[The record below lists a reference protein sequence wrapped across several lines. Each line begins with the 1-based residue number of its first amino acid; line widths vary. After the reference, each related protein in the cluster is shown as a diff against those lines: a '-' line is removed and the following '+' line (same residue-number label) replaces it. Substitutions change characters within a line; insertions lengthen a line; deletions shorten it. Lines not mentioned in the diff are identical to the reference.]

1 MDHEQTILLIT
12 SQADEIP
19 HIRDMLENGKTTPE
33 VSHRSYRLECADRI
47 ERGLERMIKNR
58 VDVVLVDQSFMDGGN
73 MDAIQTLHNQDPE
86 IPVILLGNA
95 DERVRISRILQSGV
109 QDVLPKKVL
118 DGHLL
123 KQTIRNA
130 VEKKGLQQENDRL
143 LLEIQELR
151 WKEEALRESEKRFRN
166 IALSMVVWI
175 WEMDENGV
183 YTYCSERVENI
194 LGYSPEEIVGRHFVD
209 LMPPDEAKKIRGV
222 FHRITEQ
229 KKIIQ
234 DFENWNLHKKGH
246 RICLMS
252 SGVPIIDEEGNLRG
266 YRGVHKNITDQ
277 KKAEKALKEANK
289 RLKKLDR
296 LKSDFVSM
304 VSHEIRTPITIMKE
318 GISLCLEGIAGELT
332 DIQQE
337 LLSGTLESVF
347 RLQRLVTEL
356 LDLSKIED
364 GKLELHRSTIDMG
377 AVAQQ
382 VQNDFKNQAVEK
394 SIQLHLSI
402 PPEPVSVHA
411 DGDKIIQVFHNL
423 VSNAIRYTESGG
435 DIRIRVEDTRDDEI
449 VCSVSD
455 TGIGIAQENM
465 RDLFS
470 KFKQFGRPKG
480 SDYKG
485 TGLGLAIAKGLVEKH
500 GGRMWAE
507 SEPGKGSTFYF
518 SIPRVKTADLASGKK
533 VKAFYL

>member
-1 MDHEQTILLIT
+1 MDLEQTILLIT
-12 SQADEIP
+12 SQADEMRR
-19 HIRDMLENGKTTPE
+19 IRDMLQNGKI
-33 VSHRSYRLECADRI
+33 VSETSPVRYRLECADRI
-47 ERGLERMIKNR
+47 ERALDWMVKDS
-58 VDVVLVDQSFMDGGN
+58 VDLVLVDQSFVDNGK
-73 MDAIQTLHNQDPE
+73 MDAIQILHGQAPE
-86 IPVILLGNA
+86 IPVILLGDA
-95 DERVRISRILQSGV
+95 EDRSRHSRILQNGV
-109 QDVLPKKVL
+109 QDVLPKQAL
-118 DGHLL
+118 DGNLL
-123 KQTIRNA
+123 KVAVQNA
-130 VEKKGLQQENDRL
+130 VEKKGLQQEIDRL
-143 LLEIQELR
+143 YLEIQELR

-166 IALSMVVWI
+166 IALSMVVWL

-194 LGYSPEEIVGRHFVD
+194 LGYTPEEIVGRHFVD
-209 LMPPDEAKKIRGV
+209 LMPPHEAKKVRGV
-222 FHRITEQ
+222 FYRITEQ
-229 KKIIQ
+229 KKILQ

-252 SGVPIIDEEGNLRG
+252 SGVPIIDEEGNLQG

-332 DIQQE
+332 DMQHE
-337 LLSGTLESVF
+337 LLSGTLQSVF

-364 GKLELHRSTIDMG
+364 GNLELHRSTIDLG
-377 AVAQQ
+377 DVAQQ
-382 VQNDFKNQAVEK
+382 VQNDYKNQAADK
-394 SIQLHLSI
+394 RIRLHLSI
-402 PPEPVSVHA
+402 PSEPVSVHA
-411 DGDKIIQVFHNL
+411 DRDKIIQVFHNL

-435 DIRIRVEDTRDDEI
+435 DVWIRVEDTREKEI

-455 TGIGIAQENM
+455 TGIGIAEENM

-470 KFKQFGRPKG
+470 KFKQFGQPKG
-480 SDYKG
+480 TDYKG

-500 GGRMWAE
+500 GGRMWVE

-518 SIPRVKTADLASGKK
+518 SIPRVKTAVRASGKK
-533 VKAFYL
+533 VKAFCL

>member
-1 MDHEQTILLIT
+1 MDLEQTILLIT
-12 SQADEIP
+12 SQAEEIP
-19 HIRDMLENGKTTPE
+19 RIRDMLANGKTP
-33 VSHRSYRLECADRI
+33 SDASPGRYRLECADRI
-47 ERGLERMIKNR
+47 EHGLEKMKKDS
-58 VDVVLVDQSFMDGGN
+58 VDVVLFDQSLMDGGET
-73 MDAIQTLHNQDPE
+73 DAIKTLHRQAPE
-86 IPVILLGNA
+86 IPVILLG
-95 DERVRISRILQSGV
+95 DTDDRLRISQILRNGV
-109 QDVLPKKVL
+109 QDYLPKKAL

-123 KQTIRNA
+123 EHAIRNA
-130 VEKKGLQQENDRL
+130 VDKKGLQQENDRL
-143 LLEIQELR
+143 HLEIKELR

-209 LMPPDEAKKIRGV
+209 LMPPDEAKKVRDV

-229 KKIIQ
+229 KKIIK
-234 DFENWNLHKKGH
+234 DFENWNLHKKNH

-252 SGVPIIDEEGNLRG
+252 SGVPILDEEGNLRG

-332 DIQQE
+332 DMQQE
-337 LLSGTLESVF
+337 LLNGTLQSVF

-364 GKLELHRSTIDMG
+364 GKLELHRSMIELG

-382 VQNDFKNQAVEK
+382 VQNDFKNQAAEK
-394 SIQLHLSI
+394 NIQFHLSI
-402 PPEPVSVHA
+402 LSEPISVYV
-411 DGDKIIQVFHNL
+411 DRDKIIQIFHNL
-423 VSNAIRYTESGG
+423 VSNAVRYTESGG
-435 DIRIRVEDTRDDEI
+435 EIRIRIEDTREKEI

-455 TGIGIAQENM
+455 TGIGIAEENI

-480 SDYKG
+480 ADYKG

-500 GGRMWAE
+500 GGRMWVE
-507 SEPGKGSTFYF
+507 SEQGKGSTFYF
-518 SIPRVKTADLASGKK
+518 SIPRVNTTDLASGKK
-533 VKAFYL
+533 ARAFYL